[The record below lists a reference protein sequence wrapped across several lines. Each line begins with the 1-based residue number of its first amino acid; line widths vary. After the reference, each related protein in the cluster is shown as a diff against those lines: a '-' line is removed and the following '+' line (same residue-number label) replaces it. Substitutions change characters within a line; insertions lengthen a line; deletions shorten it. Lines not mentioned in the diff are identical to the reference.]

1 MKNNVL
7 LPLIASILFLAM
19 ITVNAL
25 ANALPINGLD
35 TGEVSDLYPNLFTP
49 SGITFSIWSV
59 IYFFLAGGVVIMW
72 TNRNSSLIQKLLPL
86 FCASCILNLGWI
98 LAWHYLLP
106 GLSVIIMVLLLIVLI
121 NIFLKLQEADDLD
134 ATMKIWLKFPFT
146 IYLAWISVATIA
158 NISAFLVS
166 LDWSG
171 GFLSQQTWTVIM
183 MFVAAALAFV
193 ITTKFHAYWFS
204 AVVIWALLGIFIR
217 RRGTE
222 YDYIIYSSVVLA
234 FALAIN
240 IFYIIFKEKHN
251 ARSI

>member
-1 MKNNVL
+1 MKSSIFW
-7 LPLIASILFLAM
+7 PLIATILFVAM

-49 SGITFSIWSV
+49 SGVTFSIWSV
-59 IYFFLAGGVVIMW
+59 IYFFLAGGVVVMW
-72 TNRNSSLIQKLLPL
+72 TNRDDIIIQKLFPL
-86 FCASCILNLGWI
+86 FCASCLLNLGWI

-106 GLSVIIMVLLLIVLI
+106 GLSVIIMILLLLVLI
-121 NIFLKLQEADDLD
+121 SIFLKLQEADDLD
-134 ATMKIWLKFPFT
+134 ATKKIWLKFPFT

-166 LDWSG
+166 LDWAG
-171 GFLSQQTWTVIM
+171 GFLPEQMWAVIM
-183 MFVAAALAFV
+183 MLAAATLAFI
-193 ITTKFHAYWFS
+193 ITTKFQAYWFS
-204 AVVIWALLGIFIR
+204 AVVIWALIGIFLR

-240 IFYIIFKEKHN
+240 IFYIMYKKKGDT
-251 ARSI
+251 SIG

>member
-1 MKNNVL
+1 
-7 LPLIASILFLAM
+7 M

-35 TGEVSDLYPNLFTP
+35 TGEVSELYPNLFTP

-59 IYFFLAGGVVIMW
+59 IYFFLAGAVVVMW
-72 TNRNSSLIQKLLPL
+72 TNRNSSLIQALVPL

-106 GLSVIIMVLLLIVLI
+106 GLSVLIMLLLLIVLI
-121 NIFLKLQEADDLD
+121 NMFLKLHEADDLD
-134 ATMKIWLKFPFT
+134 ATRKIWLKFPFT

-171 GFLSQQTWTVIM
+171 GFLSQETWTVMM
-183 MFVAAALAFV
+183 MFVAAALAFI

-217 RRGTE
+217 RRGAE
-222 YDYIIYSSVVLA
+222 FDYIIYSSIVLA
-234 FALAIN
+234 LALAIN
-240 IFYIIFKEKHN
+240 IFYILYKKKRN
-251 ARSI
+251 AISI